1 MAAWSITIVAGPAA
15 FTPQNLFADPG
26 DVVSFN
32 NTTATVHQPYQIDS
46 TGVAAPVPLG
56 GNLWLPIQPGDQ
68 SPAWT
73 IPQLKSGTVI
83 HYRCLLHPGEVG
95 TITIN

>member
-32 NTTATVHQPYQIDS
+32 NTTATVHQPYQTDS
-46 TGVAAPVPLG
+46 AGVSPPIPL
-56 GNLWLPIQPGDQ
+56 
-68 SPAWT
+68 
-73 IPQLKSGTVI
+73 
-83 HYRCLLHPGEVG
+83 
-95 TITIN
+95 